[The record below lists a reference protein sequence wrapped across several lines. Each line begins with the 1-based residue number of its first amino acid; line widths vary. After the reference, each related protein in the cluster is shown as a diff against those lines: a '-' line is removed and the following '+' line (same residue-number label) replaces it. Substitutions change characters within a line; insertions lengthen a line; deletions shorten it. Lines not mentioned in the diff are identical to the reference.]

1 MIHSVNFDKNIR
13 DIQFDETYGVD
24 IISDDDERMIS
35 EILKLIKNE
44 F

>member
-1 MIHSVNFDKNIR
+1 MR
-13 DIQFDETYGVD
+13 DIQFDEIYGVD
-24 IISDDDERMIS
+24 IISDVDERMIS